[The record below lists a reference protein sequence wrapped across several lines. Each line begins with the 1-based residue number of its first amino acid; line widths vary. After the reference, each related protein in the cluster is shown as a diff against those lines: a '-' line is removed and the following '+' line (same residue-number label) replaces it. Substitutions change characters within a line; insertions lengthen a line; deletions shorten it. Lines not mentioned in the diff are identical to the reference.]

1 MSDHRNQI
9 ILESLYQKY
18 IDLGY
23 EDKEAQEL
31 AAKEFEENS
40 NQVYINC
47 REIGETMTQHTE
59 KVEQVRRRNRLDNWR
74 KVIKFSL
81 GETINN
87 GEDVKHTTVY
97 NDDSQTIEYLK
108 SDRKTETIPSPHS
121 DDDLVDLMMRG
132 ETATAEAIIR
142 KLAQG
147 EDNE

>member
-1 MSDHRNQI
+1 M
-9 ILESLYQKY
+9 
-18 IDLGY
+18 
-23 EDKEAQEL
+23 
-31 AAKEFEENS
+31 
-40 NQVYINC
+40 
-47 REIGETMTQHTE
+47 EIGENMTQHTE

-74 KVIKFSL
+74 KGIKFSL

-87 GEDVKHTTVY
+87 GEDVKHTTIY

-121 DDDLVDLMMRG
+121 EDDLVDLMMRG